1 MLKDLDINEL
11 LKRAIKYL
19 VEGFAVALAA
29 YYVPKKKTSSEEI
42 MMIAI
47 TAAATFA
54 ILDMAAPAVSIG
66 ARFGAGFSTGS
77 GIATGL

>member
-1 MLKDLDINEL
+1 MFQVDFREVFIRLV
-11 LKRAIKYL
+11 KYL
-19 VEGFAVALAA
+19 VEGVAVALAA
-29 YYVPKKKTSSEEI
+29 YYIPKKNTNSTEI
-42 MMIAI
+42 FIIAI

-54 ILDMAAPAVSIG
+54 ILDMAAQEVSVG

>member
-1 MLKDLDINEL
+1 
-11 LKRAIKYL
+11 
-19 VEGFAVALAA
+19 
-29 YYVPKKKTSSEEI
+29 

>member
-1 MLKDLDINEL
+1 MFQVDFREVFIRL
-11 LKRAIKYL
+11 IKYL
-19 VEGFAVALAA
+19 VEGLAVALAA
-29 YYVPKKKTSSEEI
+29 YYVPKRNTNFTEI
-42 MMIAI
+42 LIISI

-54 ILDMAAPAVSIG
+54 ILDMAAPAISVG

>member
-1 MLKDLDINEL
+1 MFQVDLKDVIVRLV
-11 LKRAIKYL
+11 KYL

-29 YYVPKKKTSSEEI
+29 YYVPKKKTTGEEI

>member
-1 MLKDLDINEL
+1 MFQVDFREVFIRLV
-11 LKRAIKYL
+11 KYL
-19 VEGFAVALAA
+19 VEGVAVALAA
-29 YYVPKKKTSSEEI
+29 YYIPKKNTNSTEI
-42 MMIAI
+42 FIIAI

-54 ILDMAAPAVSIG
+54 ILDMAAPAVSVG

>member
-1 MLKDLDINEL
+1 MFQVDFREVFIRLV
-11 LKRAIKYL
+11 KYL
-19 VEGFAVALAA
+19 VEGIAVALVA
-29 YYVPKKKTSSEEI
+29 YYIPKKNTNSTEI
-42 MMIAI
+42 FMIAI

-54 ILDMAAPAVSIG
+54 ILDMAAPAVSVG

>member
-1 MLKDLDINEL
+1 MFQVDFREVFIRLV
-11 LKRAIKYL
+11 KYL
-19 VEGFAVALAA
+19 VEGVAVALAA
-29 YYVPKKKTSSEEI
+29 YYIPKKNTNSSEI
-42 MMIAI
+42 FIIAN

-54 ILDMAAPAVSIG
+54 ILDMAAPAVSVG